1 MTTLTGVPRT
11 MLLTTRSRVEEHAH
25 PERLFQ
31 DPLAVDW
38 WQSIEWDAEL
48 DRFYDPIVQF
58 SGAHRAKL
66 FDQIVERHLQ
76 AHPEGIV
83 VELGAGLS
91 TRFHRVGQA
100 CRCWID
106 LDLPE
111 VTALK
116 EHLNAG
122 SEHHR
127 LMAQSALEF
136 SWLDQLPP
144 VAPQQLLVIAEGL
157 LMYFTFA
164 QVTSLVEQLRQRYPG
179 ATLAFDVLGG
189 LSKGRTSK
197 ILATLGAP
205 LQWFVKNERD
215 VEAMGVAL
223 VQTTSLVEANFK
235 YPRRIGL
242 YRWVPWLCALP
253 TVRNANLI
261 LTTTVLPLAS
271 SS

>member
-11 MLLTTRSRVEEHAH
+11 MLLTTRARVEEHAK
-25 PERLFQ
+25 PDRLFQ

-38 WQSIEWDAEL
+38 WQSIQWDAEL

-58 SGAHRAKL
+58 SGAHRAQL
-66 FDQIVERHLQ
+66 FDQIVQQHLRV
-76 AHPEGIV
+76 HPDGVV

-100 CRCWID
+100 CRCWVD

-111 VTALK
+111 VTTLK
-116 EHLNAG
+116 ERLNAG
-122 SEHHR
+122 SEWHR
-127 LMAQSALEF
+127 FIAQSALEF

-157 LMYFTFA
+157 LMYFTPV
-164 QVTSLVEQLRQRYPG
+164 QVMSLVAQLRQYYPG

-189 LSKGRTSK
+189 LSKGRTAK

-215 VEAMGVAL
+215 VEAMGLKL
-223 VQTTSLVEANFK
+223 VQTTSLVQANFK

-253 TVRNANLI
+253 MVRNANLI
-261 LTTTVLPLAS
+261 LTTTVLPLTS
-271 SS
+271 SA